1 MKAESIM
8 NTESKWI
15 EVQNT
20 KESGEDSGKI
30 FATLTDSEKKAAQN
44 IMAYR
49 KQTED
54 KSVFYVSDCE
64 LSRKLFENHFSET
77 NMRF

>member
-15 EVQNT
+15 EVKNT

-44 IMAYR
+44 IMSYR
-49 KQTED
+49 KQLSND
-54 KSVFYVSDCE
+54 VFYVSDCE

>member
-15 EVQNT
+15 EVKNT
-20 KESGEDSGKI
+20 KECGEDSGKI

-44 IMAYR
+44 IMSYR
-49 KQTED
+49 KQLSND
-54 KSVFYVSDCE
+54 VFYVSDCE